1 MDAEAR
7 ESINKSRR
15 KAGKGKRGIVKSWN
29 WSEEKILYLK
39 SVVLNTKFCVSLD
52 YDDFQQILKY

>member
-15 KAGKGKRGIVKSWN
+15 KAGK
-29 WSEEKILYLK
+29 
-39 SVVLNTKFCVSLD
+39 VVLNTKFCVSLD